1 MLEYAT
7 SEAILNFTASDTVL
21 KVHKA
26 VKLGEGSVLALC
38 VHWCSV
44 CIFVKQIQD

>member
-7 SEAILNFTASDTVL
+7 SEAILNFTADTVL

-26 VKLGEGSVLALC
+26 VKLGEGSILAHMCASVQC
-38 VHWCSV
+38 VY
-44 CIFVKQIQD
+44 IYETNTG